1 LGFAQ
6 IPKDPGRGID
16 DDIVGAVAHVLVR
29 SAAPRTADYA
39 MLARSIDELE
49 ENARS
54 RREQRLLQILERL
67 VPEYRRSTPRP
78 SAAASGG

>member
-1 LGFAQ
+1 
-6 IPKDPGRGID
+6 
-16 DDIVGAVAHVLVR
+16 VLVR